1 MNKDTHRSRG
11 KAFLGWIKLLDPQVL
26 RSNLHAIG
34 IYLVA
39 FEILKSTVIDDPR
52 GLFTMETE
60 DDEDAPD
67 TYKKNVLSRDRS
79 PFRASML
86 WFKEMGAI
94 NEDDVATADE
104 IRRHRNELAHEIPKF
119 LTSVKSNLDVSLF
132 DKILA
137 LMSKIDR
144 WWIRE
149 IELDCNPDFDH
160 LDHNSIP
167 DEEIT
172 SGNMILIQI
181 ILAGVFGDLETVNS
195 EYEKILEEALRRMG
209 TNRESV

>member
-1 MNKDTHRSRG
+1 
-11 KAFLGWIKLLDPQVL
+11 
-26 RSNLHAIG
+26 
-34 IYLVA
+34 
-39 FEILKSTVIDDPR
+39 
-52 GLFTMETE
+52 
-60 DDEDAPD
+60 
-67 TYKKNVLSRDRS
+67 
-79 PFRASML
+79 ML